1 MRRIAW
7 LDMPGGGQVLVQGG
21 HAYIGHMK
29 PPHGTS
35 IVDVSD
41 PRNPRIVSTI
51 APPSAASHTHK
62 VRVAGDIMVTNVEQD
77 ERHALRRARRIPEIE
92 AAHRAAHGRP
102 ITEAELAAAI
112 KVKPDFLPRARASL
126 TAPPYAEGG
135 FRVWDIRDRANPKLL
150 THHLTGGIG
159 VHRFD
164 LDDRYAYISTEMEGY
179 VGNILVIYDMA
190 SPAAP
195 REVGRWHMPGQHV
208 AGGETPTWPGQ
219 QHRLHHTLRHG
230 DQLYAAV
237 WYAGCRIIDV
247 SDITRPRTVGEHR
260 YHPPFPEPT
269 HTFMRVPF
277 PVAGRTIAVGVDEE
291 HEHIPG
297 QPHAGL
303 WVFDVE
309 DPARITPLSMWH
321 LSELDNPY
329 VKAGGRFG
337 AHSSRK
343 GCTTPASTPPGSRAG
358 CAWWTSPT
366 RRPRGRSRIGWRNRR
381 PGTPRRSRTT
391 WTPTGR
397 ASSTSWT
404 ATAGSRSW
412 SARADGRA
420 ARLLLR
426 RREDRAGACRLAR
439 AGT

>member
-1 MRRIAW
+1 MSDGAVSAKGMRRIAW
-7 LDMPGGGQVLVQGG
+7 LDMPGGGQVLVEGG

-35 IVDVSD
+35 IVDVRD
-41 PRNPRIVSTI
+41 PRNPRIVATLD
-51 APPSAASHTHK
+51 PPSALSHTHK

-92 AAHRAAHGRP
+92 AAHLAAHGRP
-102 ITEAELAAAI
+102 ITDAELAAAI

-126 TAPPYAEGG
+126 SAPPYAEGG
-135 FRVWDIRDRANPKLL
+135 FRVWDISDRTRPRLL

-164 LDDRYAYISTEMEGY
+164 LDARYAYISTEVEGY

-190 SPAAP
+190 DPARP
-195 REVGRWHMPGQHV
+195 REVSRWHMPGQHV

-247 SDITRPRTVGEHR
+247 SDISRPRTVGEHR

-337 AHSSRK
+337 AHQFQERMHDTCLYTAWFA
-343 GCTTPASTPPGSRAG
+343 GGLRVVDIADPTAPREVAHWLAEPPPGQA
-358 CAWWTSPT
+358 SPQSNDVDT
-366 RRPRGRSRIGWRNRR
+366 DGQGLVYVIDRNRGLEILER
-381 PGTPRRSRTT
+381 M
-391 WTPTGR
+391 
-397 ASSTSWT
+397 A
-404 ATAGSRSW
+404 
-412 SARADGRA
+412 
-420 ARLLLR
+420 
-426 RREDRAGACRLAR
+426 
-439 AGT
+439 